1 MERSG
6 GRAARVREDET
17 AGGIKSW
24 PEDERPREKLF
35 ARGPAALT
43 PSELIAIL
51 IRTGQ
56 GRGRTALDAARGIWA
71 ASEESWE
78 RLLECS
84 PAELAAMPGL
94 GPAKAASIAATLEIA
109 RRAGSA
115 ALAPREEIT
124 CGADVFRH
132 FSGRLSRQKRECF
145 FVLLLDAKGK
155 LIREEEIAVGS
166 LTECLVHPR
175 EAFRPAVRESAVSV
189 VFVHNHPSG
198 DPAPSFEDIRLTRKL
213 IEAAKVL
220 DIKLADHVIVGR
232 DGYFSFTE
240 SGKGK
245 V

>member
-1 MERSG
+1 MEKRG

-17 AGGIKSW
+17 FCGIKSW
-24 PEDERPREKLF
+24 PEGERPREKMF
-35 ARGPAALT
+35 ERGAGALT

-51 IRTGQ
+51 VRTGQ
-56 GRGRTALDAARGIWA
+56 GRGRTALDAGRGVWA
-71 ASEESWE
+71 ASGESWE
-78 RLLECS
+78 RLLDCS
-84 PAELAAMPGL
+84 PAELAGMPGL
-94 GPAKAASIAATLEIA
+94 GPAKAATVAAALEIA
-109 RRAGSA
+109 RRAGSI
-115 ALAPREEIT
+115 ALAPREEIS
-124 CGADVFRH
+124 CGADVYRH
-132 FSGRLSRQKRECF
+132 FRGRFTGLKRECF

-166 LTECLVHPR
+166 LTECIVHPR
-175 EAFRPAVRESAVSV
+175 EAFRSAVREAAVSV

-232 DGYFSFTE
+232 DGFFSFTE